1 MVSVLVSLTLAAR
14 PSTYGKPTVR
24 CKPSRVD
31 TNEVIS
37 LDSPV
42 GPLRLRP
49 ERDEDRDFRFD
60 LFCRSRLP
68 EWDLV
73 QLDPHVRE
81 QLMQHQFHAQTVSYR
96 QQFPFARFDIIE
108 LGDEPIGRIVV
119 DRPSAMVHIVDQ
131 AIVPHLRNRGIGTAI
146 MRALMAEASRKRLR
160 SGSRWRRA
168 TILRSASI
176 CASASSR
183 S

>member
-1 MVSVLVSLTLAAR
+1 M
-14 PSTYGKPTVR
+14 
-24 CKPSRVD
+24 D
-31 TNEVIS
+31 DVIS

-42 GPLRLRP
+42 GLLRLRP

-73 QLDPHVRE
+73 QLDPQMRE
-81 QLMQHQFHAQTVSYR
+81 QLMRHQFHAQTVSYR

-108 LGDEPIGRIVV
+108 LGEEPIGRIVV

-131 AIVPHLRNRGIGTAI
+131 AIVPALRNRGIGTAI
-146 MRALMAEASRKRLR
+146 MRALMAEALRKGLPLRLKV
-160 SGSRWRRA
+160 
-168 TILRSASI
+168 
-176 CASASSR
+176 ASSNDPSLR
-183 S
+183 LYLRLGFQPIVTDPVYIELEWQPAKDD